1 MLHVSYYIVCGVVE
15 EDQYGYVAPVY
26 FDLDELKEDY
36 PDHKYIEVE
45 VDSFDIGLN

>member
-1 MLHVSYYIVCGVVE
+1 MLHVSYYIVLGIVE
-15 EDQYGYVAPVY
+15 EDEYGHVAPVY

-36 PDHKYIEVE
+36 PESKYIEVE